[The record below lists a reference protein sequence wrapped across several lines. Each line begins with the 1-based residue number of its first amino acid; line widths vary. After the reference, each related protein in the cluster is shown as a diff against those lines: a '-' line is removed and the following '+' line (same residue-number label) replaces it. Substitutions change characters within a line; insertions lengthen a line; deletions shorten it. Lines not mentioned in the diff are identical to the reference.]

1 MDINITLIGQMI
13 TFAVFVWFTMKF
25 VWPPL
30 MKVMEARRN
39 TIAEGLA
46 AAQRGHD
53 ELALAQHQSKQQLVE
68 AKAQAAS
75 IVEKANQRANSV
87 IEESKSKARVEGDRL
102 LKIAQGEVEQSYNT
116 ARETLMQEVSQ
127 IAVLGAEKILQR
139 EVTPDNS
146 DWLIDELAK
155 EIER

>member
-13 TFAVFVWFTMKF
+13 TFAVFVWFTMKY

-30 MKVMEARRN
+30 TKVMEERRS

-53 ELALAQHQSKQQLVE
+53 ELELAQHQSKQQLIE

-75 IVEKANQRANSV
+75 IVEKANHRANSI
-87 IEESKSKARVEGDRL
+87 IEESKSKARVEGERL
-102 LKIAQGEVEQSYNT
+102 LTIAQGEVAQEYNT
-116 ARETLMQEVSQ
+116 ARETLMQEVSK
-127 IAVLGAEKILQR
+127 IAVSGAEKILKK
-139 EVTPDNS
+139 EIDTDHN
-146 DWLIDELAK
+146 DWLIGELTK
-155 EIER
+155 EI